1 MILPAIQTRKLPHG
15 VPAGNAMNLRRF
27 VACVLVAGCF
37 GSRNLSGAE
46 KAPPPTEAEL
56 KAALLVKLA
65 GFIVWPE
72 SAFGK
77 SRSQFEIGVLG
88 TNPFGTFLN
97 RHEDKKI
104 HGDRALKIRYAST
117 ASELKDC
124 HVVFI
129 ASQHE
134 GALGSILKVFEG
146 RPVLIVGEEPGFAM
160 NGGMINLLIREEKP
174 YLEINARTAELAG
187 LKFRGQLGSPKSV
200 RWVVQ
205 PSVQPPSESR

>member
-1 MILPAIQTRKLPHG
+1 MSIPAYQTRKLPHG
-15 VPAGNAMNLRRF
+15 VPAGNAMSLRRF
-27 VACVLVAGCF
+27 VGCVLVAGCC
-37 GSRNLSGAE
+37 GVTNLTGAE
-46 KAPPPTEAEL
+46 KAPAPTEAEL

-72 SAFGK
+72 SAFAK
-77 SRSQFEIGVLG
+77 SGSQFEIGVLG
-88 TNPFGTFLN
+88 TNPFGTFLA
-97 RHEDKKI
+97 RHEDKRI
-104 HGDRALKIRYAST
+104 HGDRALKIRHAST

-134 GALGSILKVFEG
+134 DALGSILKVFEG

-205 PSVQPPSESR
+205 PSVDPR